1 LIEIDADDRVVSLA
15 RLAEK
20 EDENGSGLAGG
31 TSDTEE
37 SN

>member
-20 EDENGSGLAGG
+20 DDENG
-31 TSDTEE
+31 TEDTP
-37 SN
+37 